1 MHLIDGIGMK
11 AFPPRPPEQPS
22 FYPVTTENYA
32 VKIARDWNVQASGG
46 GFVTRFEV
54 RRGYLD
60 GFAVQ
65 NAGGSAHQDCWIPAK
80 DTDAF
85 NAAIVGTIEA
95 MREFHGTTVREWLA
109 AVDTKA
115 RDASGSSLF
124 LVTYRASPISP
135 MCSRKSPK
143 RK

>member
-1 MHLIDGIGMK
+1 MK

-54 RRGYLD
+54 RRAYLD

-65 NAGGSAHQDCWIPAK
+65 NAGGSAHQDCWIPAE

-95 MREFHGTTVREWLA
+95 VREFHGMTAREWLA
-109 AVDTKA
+109 AVDKKA